1 MIIDNNKIYIIAEI
15 GGNHEGDFEKARSL
29 MKQAIDSGA
38 DSVKFQVYSG
48 SSLVNIK
55 EDPDR
60 VNHFNR
66 FALKDEEY
74 VALAKECRKLGADFN
89 ASIWNEEHVEL
100 LNEYLTFYKIGSGD
114 LTAYPLLKA
123 IIRKR
128 KPIVLSTGLSTLNE
142 IDETV
147 EYICSVDSLYRQ
159 RNMLSILQCTSMYPI
174 PDSDANLRVINTLQD
189 RYSYNIGYSDHTIGG
204 TAVDVAVALG
214 AKIIEV
220 HFTDSR
226 EGKEFRD
233 HKVSFTPDEVK
244 QIRKKVTTIHT
255 LLGDG
260 IKRPMESEIENGHV
274 LSFRRGLYP
283 KRNIAVG
290 ECVQDD
296 DFIALRPQHG
306 VAANQLGL
314 ITGKVANRN
323 IEELSVITIDD
334 FNS

>member
-1 MIIDNNKIYIIAEI
+1 MVMDNDKIYIIAEI

-48 SSLVNIK
+48 HSLVNIK
-55 EDPDR
+55 KDPDR
-60 VNHFNR
+60 VHHFNR

-74 VALAKECRKLGADFN
+74 VALAKECRELGADFN
-89 ASIWNEEHVEL
+89 ASIWNEEHVQL
-100 LNEYLTFYKIGSGD
+100 LDEYLTFYKIGSGD
-114 LTAYPLLKA
+114 LTAYPLLKV
-123 IIRKR
+123 IIKKR

-147 EYICSVDSLYRQ
+147 EYICRIDSLYRQ
-159 RNMLSILQCTSMYPI
+159 RDMLSLLQCTCMYPI

-189 RYSYNIGYSDHTIGG
+189 RYSYNIGYSDHTLGG
-204 TAVDVAVALG
+204 TAVEVAVALG

-244 QIRKKVTTIHT
+244 QIRKKVNTINT

-260 IKRPMESEIENGHV
+260 IKRPMESEIESGHV

-283 KRNIAVG
+283 KRNITVG
-290 ECVQDD
+290 ERIQDD

-306 VAANQLGL
+306 IPANQLGL

-323 IEELSVITIDD
+323 IEELSTITIDD
-334 FNS
+334 FS

>member
-1 MIIDNNKIYIIAEI
+1 M
-15 GGNHEGDFEKARSL
+15 R
-29 MKQAIDSGA
+29 QAIDSGA

-48 SSLVNIK
+48 LSLVNIK

-74 VALAKECRKLGADFN
+74 VTLAKECRKLGADFN
-89 ASIWNEEHVEL
+89 ASIWNEKHIEL
-100 LNEYLTFYKIGSGD
+100 LDEYLTFYKIGSGD
-114 LTAYPLLKA
+114 LTSYPLLKA
-123 IIRKR
+123 IIKKR

-142 IDETV
+142 VDKTV
-147 EYICSVDSLYRQ
+147 EYICSLDSLYRQ
-159 RNMLSILQCTSMYPI
+159 RDMLSILQCTSMYPI
-174 PDSDANLRVINTLQD
+174 PDIDANLRVINTLQN
-189 RYSYNIGYSDHTIGG
+189 RYSYNIGYSDHTLGG
-204 TAVDVAVALG
+204 TAVEVAVALG

-220 HFTDSR
+220 HFTDDR

-233 HKVSFTPDEVK
+233 HKISFTPDEFK
-244 QIRKKVTTIHT
+244 QIKQKVTTIHS

-283 KRNIAVG
+283 KRNIAAG
-290 ECVQDD
+290 ERVNDD

-306 VAANQLGL
+306 VAANQLSL
-314 ITGKVANRN
+314 LTGKVAKRN
-323 IEELSVITIDD
+323 IEELSVIAIDD
-334 FNS
+334 FE

>member
-1 MIIDNNKIYIIAEI
+1 MIIDNDKIYIIAEI

-48 SSLVNIK
+48 RSLVNIK

-74 VALAKECRKLGADFN
+74 VALAKECRELGADFN

-100 LNEYLTFYKIGSGD
+100 LDEYLTFYKIGSGD

-123 IIRKR
+123 IIKKR

-147 EYICSVDSLYRQ
+147 GYICSVDSLYRQ
-159 RNMLSILQCTSMYPI
+159 RDMLSILQCTSMYPI

-189 RYSYNIGYSDHTIGG
+189 RYSYDIVYSDHTIGG
-204 TAVDVAVALG
+204 TAVEVAVALG

-260 IKRPMESEIENGHV
+260 LKRPMESEIENGHV

-283 KRNIAVG
+283 KRNIAAG
-290 ECVQDD
+290 ERVQDD

-306 VAANQLGL
+306 VPANQLGL

-323 IEELSVITIDD
+323 IEELSVISIDD

>member
-1 MIIDNNKIYIIAEI
+1 MIMDNYEIYIIAEI

-60 VNHFNR
+60 VNHFNK
-66 FALKDEEY
+66 FAFQDEEY
-74 VALAKECRKLGADFN
+74 VALAKECRKLGADFS
-89 ASIWNEEHVEL
+89 ASIWDEEHVEL

-123 IIRKR
+123 IIKKR
-128 KPIVLSTGLSTLNE
+128 KPIILSTGLSTLKE

-174 PDSDANLRVINTLQD
+174 PDSDANLRVIRTLQD
-189 RYSYNIGYSDHTIGG
+189 IYSYNIGYSDHTIGG
-204 TAVDVAVALG
+204 TAVAVAVALG

-226 EGKEFRD
+226 KGKEFRD

-274 LSFRRGLYP
+274 LSFRRALYP

-306 VAANQLGL
+306 VAANQMGI
-314 ITGKVANRN
+314 ITGKVAKRN

-334 FNS
+334 FS